1 MCICKYCNKEFH
13 DKKRPNGT
21 KCNSCDLAKRRW
33 KKKSRFVNLKGG
45 KCVKCGYNKN
55 VGALQFHH
63 IKDKIVSL
71 DTRNLDILTEDV
83 ILQELEK
90 CILLCANCHAEE
102 HCNYDQ
108 FERFYSDAKNK

>member
-1 MCICKYCNKEFH
+1 MRICKYCNKEFQ

-21 KCNSCDLAKRRW
+21 QCNSCELAKRRW

-45 KCVKCGYNKN
+45 KCCKCGYNKN
-55 VGALQFHH
+55 IGALQFHH
-63 IKDKIVSL
+63 IKNKIVSL
-71 DTRNLDILTEDV
+71 DTRNLDILAEDV

-102 HCNYDQ
+102 HCNYDH